1 MSVKSK
7 KYSEQNFHC
16 ESGIDLN
23 NLSQWFKEE
32 MVFTYLPD
40 GIYYGKT
47 GLVELKAGKT
57 GPRLIINVSLKDDD
71 GMNVA
76 LKYSTQFSPDNY
88 FLKRLFLE
96 FEIDLQAY
104 PLDLESLAG
113 VYVRATV
120 KNNGPYCN
128 VVDMIPLEEEEI
140 NNFITQSRADSVRLE
155 FESSEDTVS
164 TVEETNHL
172 VGEQA
177 SCSEQVENIED
188 DLDLDLDLDDL
199 DVGVSDEELEDF
211 IFEEGDEL

>member
-1 MSVKSK
+1 
-7 KYSEQNFHC
+7 
-16 ESGIDLN
+16 
-23 NLSQWFKEE
+23 
-32 MVFTYLPD
+32 
-40 GIYYGKT
+40 
-47 GLVELKAGKT
+47 
-57 GPRLIINVSLKDDD
+57 
-71 GMNVA
+71 
-76 LKYSTQFSPDNY
+76 
-88 FLKRLFLE
+88 
-96 FEIDLQAY
+96 
-104 PLDLESLAG
+104 
-113 VYVRATV
+113 
-120 KNNGPYCN
+120 
-128 VVDMIPLEEEEI
+128 MIPLEEEEI